1 MATDWARRLRTRRTS
16 AADVDWRADAFTV
29 IDLETT
35 GLDPRRDHIVSYGA
49 VPIRDGRV
57 KTAESVYGLVHVPR
71 DVPPDS
77 VRFHNLRTQDLEDAP
92 PLSECVATL
101 DGLIG
106 DRPVVAHC
114 AWIER
119 SFLRKAF
126 RRSYLPFT
134 SPIVDTAVLVRHI
147 LDLDLE
153 PEQAVSLEYAAM
165 ALGLPVHSPHHAL
178 GDALTTAS
186 LFIALAAKLGRAETM
201 TTSRLLQLSETVT
214 QRRGTPG
221 RG

>member
-1 MATDWARRLRTRRTS
+1 MLRRLRTGRPRRPV
-16 AADVDWRADAFTV
+16 ADVDWRSDTFIV

-57 KTAESVYGLVHVPR
+57 KTAESVYGLVQVPG
-71 DVPPDS
+71 DVPPTS
-77 VRFHNLRTQDLEDAP
+77 TKFHNLRTQDLDGAP

-101 DGLIG
+101 DDLIG
-106 DRPVVAHC
+106 GHPVVAHC

-134 SPIVDTAVLVRHI
+134 SPIVDTAVLAHRV
-147 LDLDLE
+147 LDIDIG
-153 PEQAVSLEYAAM
+153 PDQVVSLEYAAT

-178 GDALTTAS
+178 GDAVTTAS
-186 LFIALAAKLGRAETM
+186 VFIALAGRLERGQTL
-201 TTSRLLQLSETVT
+201 TTAALLQMSE
-214 QRRGTPG
+214 
-221 RG
+221 